1 LKCVAP
7 YCIWH
12 PQAMKAVAFAYL
24 ANAAA
29 DQAVAAAS
37 PIDKIIQM
45 IGELEQKI
53 IAEGEDAH
61 ATYAEFA
68 EWCEDTS
75 KDSMFEIK
83 TGKQTVADLKAT
95 IEKESA
101 NIDVQ
106 DTNIEKLA
114 GEISMDEA
122 DLEAAGTIRGKELS
136 TFQSEETDLVETID
150 ILERAIG
157 IIEKEMAGGASMIEL
172 NKAGSVTE
180 ALSMMVQA
188 ESLNQ
193 DDGAKLTALIQA
205 NNADDEAGAPDP
217 ATYEN
222 QSGGI
227 VDTMNGLL
235 EKAQANLDTARNT
248 ETANIQAY
256 EMLSQGLKDEV
267 KFANKEKTEA
277 AQSKSAS
284 EEKKATA
291 EGDLEI
297 SSKDLAEDIKALAE
311 LHHNCMTK
319 AEEYEEETKS
329 RGEELKALATA
340 KKIIVETTGGADAQ
354 SYIEESTSFLQTGDS
369 NNIVRFI
376 RKLGKKQH
384 SAVLAQLASR
394 MASTVRF
401 GGSNKADVFA
411 KVKGLI
417 TDMIEKLE
425 AEAEAD
431 ATKKAYCDK
440 ELAETNTKKGD
451 KEAEI
456 EKLTSQIESSISKS
470 KKLREEVATLQAELA
485 TLTKSQAEMDKLR
498 AEEKAAWEKNSA
510 EMEKGLNGVK
520 LALKVLNEYYAKA
533 DKAAAAAAFVQTA
546 GADGIIGL
554 LEVCESD
561 FSKNLAEMNAAEE
574 SAVQAYEQ
582 ETKENEIE
590 KTTKDADVK
599 YKTKEAA
606 GLDKSVAE
614 LTSDKEG
621 VTTELDAVLE
631 YLKKIEEE
639 CVAKPETFEERTAR
653 REAEIA
659 GLKEGLQV
667 LNEETADSLVQLN
680 SKRVLRGAKKHF

>member
-1 LKCVAP
+1 
-7 YCIWH
+7 
-12 PQAMKAVAFAYL
+12 MKAVAFAYL
-24 ANAAA
+24 AYAAA
-29 DQAVAAAS
+29 DQAS

-45 IGELEQKI
+45 IGDLEQKI
-53 IAEGEDAH
+53 IKEGEDAH
-61 ATYAEFA
+61 STYAEFA

-114 GEISMDEA
+114 GDISMDEA
-122 DLEAAGTIRGKELS
+122 DLKAAGEIREKELA
-136 TFQSEETDLVETID
+136 TFQAEEKDLVETID

-157 IIEKEMAGGASMIEL
+157 IIEKEMNGGASMLEI

-205 NNADDEAGAPDP
+205 NNAEDDQGAPDP

-227 VDTMNGLL
+227 LDTMNGLL
-235 EKAQANLDTARNT
+235 EKAQTNLDNARNT

-256 EMLSQGLKDEV
+256 EMLKQGLEDEV

-277 AQSKSAS
+277 QQSKSAS

-297 SSKDLAEDIKALAE
+297 TTKDLNEDIKALAE

-340 KKIIVETTGGADAQ
+340 KKIIVETTGGAADQ
-354 SYIEESTSFLQTGDS
+354 SYIEEATSFMQTGDS
-369 NNIVRFI
+369 NHIVRFI
-376 RKLGKKQH
+376 RQLSKKQH
-384 SAVLAQLASR
+384 SSVLAQLASR

-440 ELAETNTKKGD
+440 ELAETNTKKSD

-456 EKLTSQIESSISKS
+456 EKLASQIESSTAKA

-485 TLTKSQAEMDKLR
+485 TLVKSQAEMDKLR

-533 DKAAAAAAFVQTA
+533 DKAHSSSD
-546 GADGIIGL
+546 GASSGIIGL

-574 SAVQAYEQ
+574 SAQSAYDE

-590 KTTKDADVK
+590 NTTKEADVK

-606 GLDKSVAE
+606 ALDKSVAE
-614 LTSDKEG
+614 LSSDKEG
-621 VTTELDAVLE
+621 VETELSAVLE

-639 CVAKPETFEERTAR
+639 CVAKPETYEERKER
-653 REAEIA
+653 RENEIA
-659 GLKEGLQV
+659 GLKEGLQI
-667 LNEETADSLVQLN
+667 LNEETAESLVQLT